1 MNDMA
6 KNLVLW
12 LVIAAV
18 LLTVFNNFNA
28 EGDSRRLTYSDFV
41 AEVQADRVAKV
52 VIDGYTIV
60 GQRQNGERFETIRPA
75 LQDPKLVDDLLLH
88 KVIIEG
94 KQPEQQS
101 IWTQLLVASFPILVI
116 IAVFMFF
123 MRQMQGGGGGK
134 GPMSFGKSKARM
146 MSEDQIKTTFDDVAG
161 VEEAKEDVKE
171 LVDYLRDPG
180 RFQRLG
186 GHIPRGVL
194 MSGSPGTGKTLLAK
208 AIAGEAKVPF
218 FSISGSDFVEM
229 FVGVGASR
237 VRDMFEQAKKNAP
250 CIIFIDEI
258 DAVGRHRGV
267 GMGGGNDEREQTLN
281 QLLVEMD
288 GFEGTEGVIVIAAT
302 NRPDVLDPALLRPGR
317 FDRQV
322 HVGLPDIRGREQI
335 LKVHMRKVPL
345 ADDVKPELI
354 ARGTPG
360 FSGADLA
367 NLVNE
372 AALFAARDSRRTVG
386 MLQFEKA
393 KDKIMM
399 GAERK
404 SMVMSYKER
413 LNTAYHEA
421 GHAIVGRLMPEHDPV
436 YKVSIIPRGRALGV
450 TMFLPEEDRYSH
462 SRRTLISNICSLYG
476 GRIAEEMTLGKE
488 GVTTGASNDIQR
500 ATSLARNMV
509 TKWGLSEELGP
520 LLYDDEEGDPFS
532 RGYGAP
538 AKQTSEET
546 QRQIDSVVR
555 TIIDDCYAKARQM
568 LEDNRDIL
576 EAMAHA
582 LIKYET
588 IDSKQL
594 DELMARQPVSA
605 PDGWVDT
612 EGAAPETD
620 GSDVKADVE
629 PRAEAQA
636 GDSDDGQQ
644 GAEPAADEA
653 TRTDDSDMPESTD
666 RKLH

>member
-1 MNDMA
+1 
-6 KNLVLW
+6 
-12 LVIAAV
+12 
-18 LLTVFNNFNA
+18 
-28 EGDSRRLTYSDFV
+28 
-41 AEVQADRVAKV
+41 
-52 VIDGYTIV
+52 
-60 GQRQNGERFETIRPA
+60 
-75 LQDPKLVDDLLLH
+75 
-88 KVIIEG
+88 
-94 KQPEQQS
+94 
-101 IWTQLLVASFPILVI
+101 
-116 IAVFMFF
+116 
-123 MRQMQGGGGGK
+123 
-134 GPMSFGKSKARM
+134 MSFGKSKARM

-161 VEEAKEDVKE
+161 VEEAKEEVKE

-180 RFQRLG
+180 KFQRLG

-194 MSGSPGTGKTLLAK
+194 MSGNPGTGKTLLAK

-237 VRDMFEQAKKNAP
+237 VRDMFEQAKKHAP

-288 GFEGTEGVIVIAAT
+288 GFEGTEGIIVIAAT

-335 LKVHMRKVPL
+335 LKVHMRKVPMG
-345 ADDVKPELI
+345 DDVKPELI

-372 AALFAARDSRRTVG
+372 AALFAARANKRIVG
-386 MLQFEKA
+386 MEQFEKA

-413 LNTAYHEA
+413 LNTAYHES
-421 GHAIVGRLMPEHDPV
+421 GHAIVGRLMPDHDPV

-462 SRRTLISNICSLYG
+462 SRQTIISNICSLYG

-500 ATSLARNMV
+500 ATSMARSMV
-509 TKWGLSEELGP
+509 TKWGLSDALGP
-520 LLYDDEEGDPFS
+520 LLYDDEDSDPFS
-532 RGYGAP
+532 RGYGQP
-538 AKQTSEET
+538 AKRVAEDT
-546 QRQIDSVVR
+546 QRRIDAEVR
-555 TIIDDCYAKARQM
+555 QIIDDCYKHAHQL

-576 EAMAHA
+576 EAMTQA
-582 LIKYET
+582 LMKYET
-588 IDSKQL
+588 ITSEQI
-594 DELMARQPVSA
+594 DELMARKPVSA
-605 PDGWVDT
+605 PDGWVD
-612 EGAAPETD
+612 E
-620 GSDVKADVE
+620 
-629 PRAEAQA
+629 AEAEKTAASAEASEAVDESAQDEVAQADSDADAA
-636 GDSDDGQQ
+636 GDSQDENADDASAPTKKNEDDGK
-644 GAEPAADEA
+644 PV
-653 TRTDDSDMPESTD
+653 
-666 RKLH
+666 

>member
-18 LLTVFNNFNA
+18 LLTVFNNFNEKA
-28 EGDSRRLTYSDFV
+28 ESNRLSYSDFV
-41 AEVQADRVAKV
+41 KEVQDDRVTKV
-52 VIDGYTIV
+52 IIDGYIIQ
-60 GQRQNGERFETIRPA
+60 GQRSNGDMFETVRPA
-75 LQDPKLVDDLLLH
+75 LQDPKLVDDLINH
-88 KVIIEG
+88 NVVIEG

-123 MRQMQGGGGGK
+123 MRQMQGGGGKG

-161 VEEAKEDVKE
+161 VEEAKEDVRE
-171 LVDYLRDPG
+171 LVDFLRDPG
-180 RFQRLG
+180 KFQRLG

-194 MSGSPGTGKTLLAK
+194 MAGNPGTGKTLLAK

-237 VRDMFEQAKKNAP
+237 VRDMFDQAKKNAP

-288 GFEGTEGVIVIAAT
+288 GFEGSEGIIVIAAT

-322 HVGLPDIRGREQI
+322 HVGLPDILGREKI

-345 ADDVKPELI
+345 GEDVKPDLI

-372 AALFAARDSRRTVG
+372 AALFAARANKRTVS
-386 MLQFEKA
+386 MNQFEQA

-404 SMVMSYKER
+404 SMVMSEKER

-462 SRRTLISNICSLYG
+462 SRQSILSNICSLYG

-500 ATSLARNMV
+500 ATSFARNMV
-509 TKWGLSEELGP
+509 AKWGLSDELGP
-520 LLYDDEEGDPFS
+520 LLYDEEDADPFN
-532 RGYGAP
+532 RGYGQG
-538 AKQTSEET
+538 AKPLAEET
-546 QRQIDSVVR
+546 QRRIDTETR
-555 TIIDDCYAKARQM
+555 KIIDDCYQKAEQI
-568 LEDNRDIL
+568 LDDNRDIL
-576 EAMAHA
+576 ETMCQA
-582 LIKYET
+582 LMKYET
-588 IDSKQL
+588 IDSKQI
-594 DELMARQPVSA
+594 DQLMSREEVSA
-605 PDGWVDT
+605 PEGWVEEDKNGSDHGASESVNTDT
-612 EGAAPETD
+612 E
-620 GSDVKADVE
+620 SDADD
-629 PRAEAQA
+629 R
-636 GDSDDGQQ
+636 SD
-644 GAEPAADEA
+644 
-653 TRTDDSDMPESTD
+653 DDSDQDAPRSPD
-666 RKLH
+666 NNIH